1 MLERTR
7 EPTRERQARIA
18 RNEAAFRQAN
28 EEIEALN
35 TSGAR
40 ATRFPIVCECGS
52 ENCAEVIMVA
62 AEEYGTVR
70 GDPHRFLIKPGHEA
84 PDVEAVVDRHGD
96 FVVVEKNP
104 GLPQQLAEATD
115 PRSGE
120 GDVSPAVARRIAEN
134 ESRFR
139 DANERIEEAVLEHEI
154 TAFTMPFVCECGR
167 EECLKTLRLTLAEYE
182 LARQEPRFFLCIPGH
197 EVLGAGIGRLVRET
211 SKFVIVEKVGVA
223 GAVAEER
230 DPRKEERDP
239 RKRIETEL
247 SELG

>member
-1 MLERTR
+1 MCNPMLERTR
-7 EPTRERQARIA
+7 EPTRERQARIT
-18 RNEAAFRQAN
+18 RNEAAFRQTN

-62 AEEYGTVR
+62 AEEYEAVR

-84 PDVEAVVDRHGD
+84 PDVEAVVDRRTD
-96 FVVVEKNP
+96 FVVVEKKP
-104 GLPQQLAEATD
+104 GLPQRLAEATD
-115 PRSGE
+115 PRSE
-120 GDVSPAVARRIAEN
+120 QGDVSPAVARRIAEN
-134 ESRFR
+134 EARFR

-167 EECLKTLRLTLAEYE
+167 EACLKTLRLTLAEYE
-182 LARQEPRFFLCIPGH
+182 LARQDPRFFLCIPGH
-197 EVLGAGIGRLVRET
+197 EIVGAGVGRTVRET
-211 SKFVIVEKVGVA
+211 SKFVIVEKIDAA

-230 DPRKEERDP
+230 DPRRRNREA
-239 RKRIETEL
+239 
-247 SELG
+247 LGAE

>member
-1 MLERTR
+1 MCNPMLERTR

-18 RNEAAFRQAN
+18 RNEAAFRQTN

-35 TSGAR
+35 SSGAR
-40 ATRFPIVCECGS
+40 AARFPIVCECGS

-62 AEEYGTVR
+62 AAEYDTVR
-70 GDPHRFLIKPGHEA
+70 GDPHRFLIKPGHEF
-84 PDVEAVVDRHGD
+84 PDVEDVVDRRAD
-96 FVVVEKNP
+96 FVVVEKKP
-104 GLPQQLAEATD
+104 GLPQQLAEESD

-120 GDVSPAVARRIAEN
+120 DAVSPAVARRIAEN

-182 LARQEPRFFLCIPGH
+182 LARTGPRLFLCIPGH
-197 EVLGAGIGRLVRET
+197 EVVGAGIGRLVRET
-211 SKFVIVEKVGVA
+211 SKFVIVEKIGVA
-223 GAVAEER
+223 GDVAEAR
-230 DPRKEERDP
+230 DPRPADREEALD
-239 RKRIETEL
+239 T
-247 SELG
+247 G